1 MNVLSGIN
9 RANHGHIQLEGL
21 PNTRDLGG
29 MPTKTGKHL
38 APRLL
43 LRSGTLA
50 AATSN
55 DIHTLAND
63 YAVSCVIDLR
73 TEGERERKPD
83 PIEAFPNTRFVNIPI
98 LNKRTM
104 GITRNDPAPA
114 KDPVKEMS
122 EKNSGMMVKIYKKM
136 LLEDFSQKGFRRFFD
151 ELANHNEGAV
161 LWHCAVG
168 KDRVGLTT
176 VLLLLSLDVP
186 ESIIIEDYLATNT
199 FMKPFMQQMVTKFSS
214 FAPSNKLLG
223 GIKVLNM
230 VDEQYL
236 QAGLAAVVAEYGS
249 VDTYLREAL
258 GLTREKKQELQA
270 KYLI

>member
-1 MNVLSGIN
+1 MNVLSGIDRN
-9 RANHGHIQLEGL
+9 NHGHIQLEGL

-29 MPTKTGKHL
+29 IPTKTGKHI

-50 AATSN
+50 PATSSDISVLN
-55 DIHTLAND
+55 DD
-63 YAVSCVIDLR
+63 YRMSCVIDLR
-73 TEGERERKPD
+73 TEGERDRKPD
-83 PIEAFPNTRFVNIPI
+83 PIHAFPNTRFVNIPV

-114 KDPVKEMS
+114 KDSVKEMS

-136 LLEDFSQKGFRRFFD
+136 LLDDYSQQAFKRVFD
-151 ELANHNEGAV
+151 ELANHDEGAV

-176 VLLLLSLDVP
+176 VLLLLALDVP
-186 ESIIIEDYLATNT
+186 DEVILQDYLATNA
-199 FMKPFMQQMVTKFSS
+199 FMKPLMQQMVYKFSS

-236 QAGLAAVVAEYGS
+236 QIGLEAVTDEYGS
-249 VDTYLREAL
+249 LETYLQEVL
-258 GLTREKKQELQA
+258 DVTPEKKRELQA